1 MYPELE
7 NHIANSICDEENKSV
22 GLAVSGGGDSL
33 ALLLAATIWAR
44 KSKIEILAATVD
56 HGLRS
61 NSGKEALYVKE
72 ICANLSSKHF
82 ILPWEKKQKIKNLQD
97 CARLARINLL
107 TDWAKREKITTV
119 LLGHSADDQAETIF
133 MNFVRGSGLEGLS
146 GMPVEFKNSGV
157 VFKRPFLSVKRDR
170 LRQFLV
176 DHDLKWIEDPSNFD
190 EKFQRVKVRNILPKL
205 EYLGLTS
212 DKIISTGERMSI
224 ASSFIRLTSAAQINH
239 CLTINRWGEVQL
251 DGSKFLGMEREIQL
265 RILSAI
271 IGAFSGKKYR
281 PRYKSVKLLLEK
293 ILAQSLKKGITIG
306 GSKVSVIKKNHILFQ
321 REVSAIPEVAD
332 LKDLG
337 IFKKNFDGEKCLE
350 ENKFLWD
357 NRWIISVKSADFLE
371 DQKVGRVKNKTILK
385 NVRESING
393 MAYYTAA
400 ALPAIFS
407 KGEIIAMPGLIRS
420 DSIEFRLVHSQE
432 SFVKRLEK
440 GQ

>member
-7 NHIANSICDEENKSV
+7 NHIANNVCDVEKKSV
-22 GLAVSGGGDSL
+22 GLAVSGGGDSM
-33 ALLLAATIWAR
+33 ALLLAATNWAR
-44 KSKIEILAATVD
+44 KSKIQILVATVD

-72 ICANLSSKHF
+72 ICSNLSFKHF
-82 ILPWEKKQKIKNLQD
+82 ILPWEKKEKIKNLQD
-97 CARLARINLL
+97 CARSARLNLL

-157 VFKRPFLSVKRDR
+157 VFRRPFLSVKRDR

-190 EKFQRVKVRNILPKL
+190 EKFQRVRVRNILPKL

-224 ASSFIRLTSAAQINH
+224 ASSFIRLTSAAQIDS

-251 DGSKFLGMEREIQL
+251 DRSKFLGMQREIQL
-265 RILSAI
+265 RILSSI
-271 IGAFSGKKYR
+271 IGVFSGKKYR

-293 ILAQSLKKGITIG
+293 FLTHSLDMGITIG
-306 GSKVSVIKKNHILFQ
+306 GSKVSAIKRNHFLFQ
-321 REVSAIPEVAD
+321 REVSAIPEVTD
-332 LKDLG
+332 LKNLE
-337 IFKKNFDGEKCLE
+337 IFKTNFDDEKCLA

-357 NRWIISVKSADFLE
+357 NRWIIFKKSANFIEGL
-371 DQKVGRVKNKTILK
+371 KVGRVKNKTILK
-385 NVRESING
+385 NFRERTNG

-400 ALPAIFS
+400 ALPAIFN
-407 KGEIIAMPGLIRS
+407 KDEIIAMPGLVRS
-420 DSIEFRLVHSQE
+420 DSIGFRLVHSQE
-432 SFVKRLEK
+432 SFVKRLEN
-440 GQ
+440 GH